1 MKLIICGNGLDMH
14 VGLKT
19 NYGAY
24 RDYLKNKKF
33 IDGKNAISLIESS
46 CFFIPRR
53 KDCWTDLE
61 ESLAFDY
68 EEYIRQMLDAFDR
81 DIDPNNR
88 QTSIDQINAANKFQ
102 KQSPRNIA
110 RDFTNEWF
118 WEWIAKTYYQNI
130 DSIRISKK
138 DILYNIIDAGCVFLN
153 FNYTHTLE
161 DVFGVDSNKILYI
174 HNRLPDKRDL
184 SEKINIEQDI
194 LAMGRKQFQFGST
207 KNNLKE
213 WMKTL
218 EDVKF
223 KSKGKLIKKKS
234 IENEIKEIYYS
245 FSKNLEL
252 NYPKLQEFIRMYD
265 IEEVIVLG
273 HSVLGVDEP
282 YYRDVIVPVLKAK
295 KWKLF
300 WHNSSDEIEKF
311 SKKYGLDSKI
321 YEW

>member
-252 NYPKLQEFIRMYD
+252 NYPKLQEFIRMY
-265 IEEVIVLG
+265 
-273 HSVLGVDEP
+273 SVS
-282 YYRDVIVPVLKAK
+282 I
-295 KWKLF
+295 
-300 WHNSSDEIEKF
+300 
-311 SKKYGLDSKI
+311 
-321 YEW
+321 